1 MDPDPQYGRQ
11 RGSESAG
18 KMRIW
23 MQQVK
28 KIAENALTSA
38 ENKKEKRLKNLIFKI
53 CLIKSNTVL

>member
-1 MDPDPQYGRQ
+1 MI
-11 RGSESAG
+11 G
-18 KMRIW
+18 KKK
-23 MQQVK
+23 K